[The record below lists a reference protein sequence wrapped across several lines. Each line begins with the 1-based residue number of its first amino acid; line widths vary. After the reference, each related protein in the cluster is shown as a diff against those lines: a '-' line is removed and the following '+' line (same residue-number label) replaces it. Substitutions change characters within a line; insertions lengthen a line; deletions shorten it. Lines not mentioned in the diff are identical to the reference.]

1 MNGQSIS
8 IFMYLSIY
16 LYNGILFS
24 LSKEGNPTTC
34 DNMGNLEGIVLS
46 EKKAR
51 HRKTNP
57 ACSHLYVGF

>member
-46 EKKAR
+46 EKKPDTERQILHAL
-51 HRKTNP
+51 T
-57 ACSHLYVGF
+57 YM